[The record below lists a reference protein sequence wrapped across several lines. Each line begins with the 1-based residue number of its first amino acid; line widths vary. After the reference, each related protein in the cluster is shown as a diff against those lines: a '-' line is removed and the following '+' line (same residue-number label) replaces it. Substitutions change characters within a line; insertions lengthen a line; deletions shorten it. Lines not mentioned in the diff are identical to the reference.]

1 MDSCLNLTYN
11 STLEGSVAL
20 VLCDRRDVTAFCHR
34 NGSWSP
40 HLTDSVCNFISTTM
54 SSGEYHSAI
63 ESYHNDY
70 CYVISCHSINR
81 AVFAD
86 YKDFCDHK
94 PYSSHICLQSS
105 RHSIES
111 MHALRMRTWSI

>member
-1 MDSCLNLTYN
+1 MDSSLNLTYN

-20 VLCDRRDVTAFCHR
+20 VQCNGFVITAFCHR

-40 HLTDSVCNFISTTM
+40 RLTDGVCNFTSTMM

-70 CYVISCHSINR
+70 HYVISCHSINR

-94 PYSSHICLQSS
+94 Q
-105 RHSIES
+105 
-111 MHALRMRTWSI
+111 